1 MTYFINK
8 KLELEGKI
16 NFIFHF
22 AIFADRYSGK
32 SNYQNILNLLRK
44 KRHDV
49 KEVSLYYYVTYLILT
64 YDGITLIEKE
74 KITKNIDIENFT
86 EEDKINFENSIEVKE
101 LRRLFKALKVEHILT
116 KIFYHLTL
124 LKVISDNL
132 IFSEYYGIQTTEKMS
147 EGIFIYEIT
156 LFPYKNLDFN
166 SEENSQM
173 VSEIQSFMK
182 KYPNMFTSKQIKGM
196 QDNKEDYSKLKTLS
210 NSSNNF
216 FKSFVDFANEDE
228 FIADYLGG
236 ISSNMTAFL
245 EFDPDFFDNVL
256 MNIDTSDAKD
266 SFTVEDSAGRFG
278 SCESGYTE
286 HTLTALTLDVVDFVK
301 NNLEKFQL

>member
-22 AIFADRYSGK
+22 ANFADRYSGK
-32 SNYQNILNLLRK
+32 SNYQNLLNILRK

-49 KEVSLYYYVTYLILT
+49 KEDSLYDYIVSLIST
-64 YDGITLIEKE
+64 YDGIALIEKE
-74 KITKNIDIENFT
+74 KNNKNIDIENFT
-86 EEDKINFENSIEVKE
+86 EQDKLNFENSIAVKE
-101 LRRLFKALKVEHILT
+101 LRRLFKALKVKHILT

-132 IFSEYYGIQTTEKMS
+132 IFSEYYQIQTTEKMS
-147 EGIFIYEIT
+147 EGIFIYETT

-166 SEENSQM
+166 SEENSLM

-196 QDNKEDYSKLKTLS
+196 QDNREDYSKLEILS

-228 FIADYLGG
+228 FIAYYLGG

-245 EFDPDFFDNVL
+245 EFEPEFFDNIL
-256 MNIDTSDAKD
+256 MNMNTTNAKD
-266 SFTVEDSAGRFG
+266 SFTVEDSVGCFG

-286 HTLTALTLDVVDFVK
+286 HTITVLTLDVVDFVK